1 MGKRI
6 IFHIDVNSAYL
17 SWEAV
22 YRLQRGESLDLR
34 TVPSVVGG
42 DEASRHGIVLA
53 KSMSAKALYK
63 IQTGESLFAVR
74 QRAPNLIIAPPRYDL
89 YMQCHKA
96 MLSILE
102 EYSPSIQIFSID
114 ECFIDYTNMEAIW
127 GPPLDAA
134 HAIGKRIEKEL
145 GFTVNIGISS
155 NKLLAKMGGDLKKPN
170 MVHTLFPEEVRT
182 KMWPLPVEDLYG
194 VGRATA
200 PKLYQMGIYT
210 IGELANTDPELLK
223 YKLKSYGQLIWDY
236 ANGIEE
242 SNGVKDS
249 RPPIKGIG
257 NSTTI
262 NFDVDNKYDAYKIL
276 LSLTEMVCMRLR
288 QAGFCA
294 QLVAVSIKTNEFKHY
309 SHQKKFYTPTDHTTV
324 IYESACRLFDESWK
338 GEPIRH
344 LGIRLSELCG
354 NDFIQLSILEAHNEK
369 KKKLDETIDNLRMKF
384 GSKAAFRSVFLHSGI
399 HPISGGVMEEE
410 YQMMSSLL

>member
-1 MGKRI
+1 MNKRI

-22 YRLQRGESLDLR
+22 YRLQHGESLDLR
-34 TVPSVVGG
+34 DVPSVIGG

-53 KSMSAKALYK
+53 KSIPAKAYK

-74 QRAPNLIIAPPRYDL
+74 QRCPNLIVVPPRYDL

-96 MLSILE
+96 MLRILE
-102 EYSPSIQIFSID
+102 EYSPTIQVFSID
-114 ECFIDYTNMEAIW
+114 ECFIDYTHMDTVW
-127 GPPLDAA
+127 GPPLKAA
-134 HAIGKRIEKEL
+134 HNIKERIHKEL

-155 NKLLAKMGGDLKKPN
+155 NKLLAKIGGDLKKPD
-170 MVHTLFPEEVRT
+170 MVHTLFPEEISK
-182 KMWPLPVEDLYG
+182 KMWPLPVEDLFG

-200 PKLYQMGIYT
+200 PKLHQMGIYT
-210 IGELANTDPELLK
+210 IGQLANTDPEFLK
-223 YKLKSYGQLIWDY
+223 YKLKSFGLLIWNY

-242 SNGVKDS
+242 SNVVHGG

-262 NFDVDNKYDAYKIL
+262 NFDVDNKHDAHKIL

-294 QLVAVSIKTNEFKHY
+294 RLAAVSIKTNEFLKY
-309 SHQKKFYTPTDHTTV
+309 SHQKKFCTPTDSTMA
-324 IYESACRLFDESWK
+324 IYETTCKLFDECWK
-338 GEPIRH
+338 GQPIRH
-344 LGIRLSELCG
+344 LGVRVSELCG
-354 NDFIQLSILEAHNEK
+354 NDFVQLSLLETHNEK
-369 KKKLDETIDNLRMKF
+369 KKRLDETIDSLRMKF
-384 GSKAAFRSVFLHSGI
+384 GSKAVFRSVFLHSGMR
-399 HPISGGVMEEE
+399 PVTGGVMEEE